1 MSDDLALAAI
11 VLLIAAMPASLAFLL
26 LADVVKLEGPGRK
39 RRWIR
44 NTLWL
49 AAVPLSVPLFYSL
62 WSAAGAAHLEP
73 LCQAYAIPEF
83 RRETPTPR
91 ELLQLKTSRVAHH
104 RNFWFEVSMDRYQV
118 IDRRYGTVIAV
129 ADELWI
135 NAGRAR
141 HHCGVV
147 SGPLPT
153 AASGD
158 TGEKLEQFLRRVA
171 QGKSRT

>member
-49 AAVPLSVPLFYSL
+49 AAIPLSVPLFYSL
-62 WSAAGAAHLEP
+62 WGAAGAAHLEP
-73 LCQAYAIPEF
+73 LCQAYATPEF

-91 ELLQLKTSRVAHH
+91 ELLQLRTSRVTHH
-104 RNFWFEVSMDRYQV
+104 SNVWFKVSMDRYQV

-135 NAGRAR
+135 DAGRAR
-141 HHCGVV
+141 HYCGVI

-153 AASGD
+153 DASGKVD
-158 TGEKLEQFLRRVA
+158 EKLEQFLRRVA
-171 QGKSRT
+171 QGKSRA

>member
-44 NTLWL
+44 ITLWL

-62 WSAAGAAHLEP
+62 WGAAGAAHLEP
-73 LCQAYAIPEF
+73 LCQAYATPEF

-91 ELLQLKTSRVAHH
+91 ELLQLRTSRVTHH
-104 RNFWFEVSMDRYQV
+104 SNFWFEVSMDRYQV

-135 NAGRAR
+135 DAGRAR
-141 HHCGVV
+141 HYCGVI

-153 AASGD
+153 AASGKAD
-158 TGEKLEQFLRRVA
+158 EKLEQFLRRVA
-171 QGKSRT
+171 QGKSRA

>member
-1 MSDDLALAAI
+1 MSDELALAAI
-11 VLLIAAMPASLAFLL
+11 VILIAAMPASLAFLL

-44 NTLWL
+44 TTLWL
-49 AAVPLSVPLFYSL
+49 AAIPLSVPLFYSL

-73 LCQAYAIPEF
+73 LCQAYATPEV

-91 ELLQLKTSRVAHH
+91 ELLQLKAAKLVHH
-104 RNFWFEVSMDRYQV
+104 SNFWFTVTMDRYQV
-118 IDRRYGTVIAV
+118 VDQRYGTIIAV

-135 NAGRAR
+135 DAGRSR
-141 HHCGVV
+141 RYCGVI

-153 AASGD
+153 KTAGD
-158 TGEKLEQFLRRVA
+158 TTSQLERFLNAVA
-171 QGKSRT
+171 RGKPRA

>member
-73 LCQAYAIPEF
+73 LCQAYATPEF

-91 ELLQLKTSRVAHH
+91 ELMQLKTSRVTHH
-104 RNFWFEVSMDRYQV
+104 SNFWFEVSMDRYKV

-135 NAGRAR
+135 DAGRAR
-141 HHCGVV
+141 HHCGVI

>member
-1 MSDDLALAAI
+1 VSDDLALAAI